1 MKSTFPN
8 KEELQKIRDTYKPGT
23 LIELEKM
30 DDPYTS
36 LKAGNRG
43 TVDFVDDAGQIHM
56 KWETGSSLAIIPGV
70 DVFRIV
76 SK

>member
-1 MKSTFPN
+1 M
-8 KEELQKIRDTYKPGT
+8 
-23 LIELEKM
+23 IELEKM

-76 SK
+76 SE

>member
-76 SK
+76 SE

>member
-70 DVFRIV
+70 DVFGIV
-76 SK
+76 SE

>member
-56 KWETGSSLAIIPGV
+56 KWETGSSLAVIPGV

-76 SK
+76 SE